1 MISDLV
7 KIISLLNRMDSFHTL
22 HIDVQA
28 EESEFQALALCAN
41 LIKIKQQ
48 FLVYF
53 DEL

>member
-28 EESEFQALALCAN
+28 EESEFQASALCAN